1 MGSTRAT
8 RTCAGRAVAF
18 FLTLAVCAGV
28 APVASAEPGDLERG
42 IEAYE
47 HQDYDTALSLIRPL
61 ADAGNTEALYFMG
74 TFYLYGA
81 GVEMNPI
88 EANTW
93 FRRAYDQWAVEAN
106 AGKASSMVEVGM
118 MLNTGIG
125 VDRDAPKALEWLR
138 RAADLGE
145 VSAWTELGNLYIAGD
160 GVPRDRAEARRWYEK
175 AVGAGDEHAAYMLTW
190 LDKHSDEE
198 IDGMHNPQADPM

>member
-8 RTCAGRAVAF
+8 RTRAARALAF
-18 FLTLAVCAGV
+18 FMTLAVSVGV
-28 APVASAEPGDLERG
+28 APLAGAEPGDLERG
-42 IEAYE
+42 IEAFE
-47 HQDYDTALSLIRPL
+47 HQDYDTAMGLIRPL
-61 ADAGNTEALYFMG
+61 AEAGDTEALYFMG

-81 GVEMNPI
+81 GVEMNPV

-175 AVGAGDEHAAYMLTW
+175 AVGAGDEHAASMLTW
-190 LDKHSDEE
+190 MDKHSDEE
-198 IDGMHNPQADPM
+198 IDAMRRRPSGAL